1 MTLHTSR
8 PNAMEDPLL
17 LWPRILTKA
26 KSVWLRTTY
35 PFAAFESKVSVHHSC
50 QISRTLAK
58 FIWLGKNV
66 YLGPDVWLN
75 VIAEVGGDVPK
86 IKLEHGCKIGR
97 RTTISSR
104 NRIVLEEHVLTA
116 PSVLIMDHNHEYADT
131 NVPIS
136 EQGVTAGG
144 TITVGKNS
152 WLGYG
157 SVIFCS
163 QGELVLGQNCVVG
176 ANAVVTKSFPAFSV
190 IAGNPA
196 ILVKRYDPASQQWIR
211 SNR

>member
-1 MTLHTSR
+1 MAR
-8 PNAMEDPLL
+8 A
-17 LWPRILTKA
+17 
-26 KSVWLRTTY
+26 TY
-35 PFAAFESKVSVHHSC
+35 PFAAFESGISVHHSC
-50 QISRTLAK
+50 QISRTQAE

-66 YLGPDVWLN
+66 YLGQDVWLN
-75 VIAEVGGDVPK
+75 VIAEVGDDVPK

-116 PSVLIMDHNHEYADT
+116 PSVLIMDHNHEYSDINA
-131 NVPIS
+131 PIS

-144 TITVGKNS
+144 TITIGRNC

-157 SVIFCS
+157 CVIFCS
-163 QGELVLGQNCVVG
+163 QGEVVLGQNCVVG

-196 ILVKRYDPASQQWIR
+196 VLVKRYDPASQQWIR
-211 SNR
+211 SKS

>member
-1 MTLHTSR
+1 VTQNTSR

-26 KSVWLRTTY
+26 KSVWLRATY
-35 PFAAFESKVSVHHSC
+35 PFAAFESGISVHHSC
-50 QISRTLAK
+50 EISRKKAE
-58 FIWLGKNV
+58 FISLGKNV
-66 YLGPDVWLN
+66 YLAQDVWLN
-75 VIAEVGGDVPK
+75 VIVEVGDVPK
-86 IKLEHGCKIGR
+86 ITLERGCKIGR

-104 NRIVLEEHVLTA
+104 NRIVLEEHVMTA
-116 PSVLIMDHNHEYADT
+116 PSVLIMDHNHEYSDVDA
-131 NVPIS
+131 PIS
-136 EQGVTAGG
+136 EQGVNAGG
-144 TITVGKNS
+144 TITIGKNC

-163 QGELVLGQNCVVG
+163 QGEVVLGQNCVVG

-196 ILVKRYDPASQQWIR
+196 TIVKRYDPGLQQWIR
-211 SNR
+211 SKP